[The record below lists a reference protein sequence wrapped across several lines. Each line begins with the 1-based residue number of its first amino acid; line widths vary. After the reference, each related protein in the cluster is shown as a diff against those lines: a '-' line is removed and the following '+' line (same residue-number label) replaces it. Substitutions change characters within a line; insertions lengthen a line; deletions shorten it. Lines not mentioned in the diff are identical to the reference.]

1 VTRVAERPAAALV
14 VALLVAATVACGHR
28 ETAEPAAA
36 PAAPPEAAQPA
47 ATGAPPATT
56 PPAAAGT
63 AAIPPASTAPAPPEG
78 APAAAANAEPP
89 ALASKEIVLFF
100 EAGDD
105 DVLVPEKRTIAMPDS
120 AAEQAKRIVTELSAG
135 PRKQGLLPTL
145 PAGTKVLGVYLDR
158 AGTAFLDLS
167 EEFVSLHPGGSD
179 DEVAT
184 IFSVVDTLTWN
195 VKEIK
200 RVRFLVAGE
209 ERDTLKNHLDL
220 RRAYLKDMSIV
231 NMDSTDGAGGGV
243 R

>member
-1 VTRVAERPAAALV
+1 MTRVVERKAAALV
-14 VALLVAATVACGHR
+14 VALAVVAAVACGR
-28 ETAEPAAA
+28 KEPGATAAAKAGAESGSTGEQPSAAA
-36 PAAPPEAAQPA
+36 PATAPA
-47 ATGAPPATT
+47 AATPPATS
-56 PPAAAGT
+56 PAA
-63 AAIPPASTAPAPPEG
+63 PEG
-78 APAAAANAEPP
+78 APAAAATAPATTEPP
-89 ALASKEIVLFF
+89 APASKEVVLFF
-100 EAGDD
+100 EASDD
-105 DVLVPEKRTIAMPDS
+105 DVLVPEKRTIPMPDS
-120 AAEQAKRIVTELSAG
+120 AAEAAKRIVTELAAG
-135 PRKQGLLPTL
+135 PRKEGLLPTL

>member
-1 VTRVAERPAAALV
+1 
-14 VALLVAATVACGHR
+14 
-28 ETAEPAAA
+28 
-36 PAAPPEAAQPA
+36 
-47 ATGAPPATT
+47 
-56 PPAAAGT
+56 
-63 AAIPPASTAPAPPEG
+63 
-78 APAAAANAEPP
+78 
-89 ALASKEIVLFF
+89 
-100 EAGDD
+100 
-105 DVLVPEKRTIAMPDS
+105 MPDS

-231 NMDSTDGAGGGV
+231 NMDFTDGAGEGV